1 MLSRFNGILS
11 SSRLN
16 TNKNLNFKIFTMPK
30 KADTAMKVFVMGM
43 IGLTGYGAFALT
55 NSLYKLKKFNREYN
69 EKNKK

>member
-1 MLSRFNGILS
+1 MASRFNGILET
-11 SSRLN
+11 N
-16 TNKNLNFKIFTMPK
+16 TNKILK
-30 KADTAMKVFVMGM
+30 KYSPCIVDREVFVMGM